1 MIYIFRK
8 PNIHHSIKS
17 HRVTPRSKTFF
28 FANFVESTTGSI
40 LEPKASI
47 VRRMTPKLLGS
58 STCVGNTRTKRHICL
73 VAPLVVSTK
82 YDSNW
87 VKLFPIFLGW
97 TKLNIYIVFIYVWN
111 HQQTTIILYYKYI
124 MYIRTCFFWSA
135 YKNRVSKSQSIS
147 SEQLHPR
154 SPLALRWSQVRFLGK
169 PPATSVFLAVERWL
183 NSLRGPESLQKMCN
197 NCMKNKGLVEWYLKN
212 HRQS

>member
-17 HRVTPRSKTFF
+17 HRVTPRSQTFF

-87 VKLFPIFLGW
+87 VKLFPNFLGW
-97 TKLNIYIVFIYVWN
+97 TKMNIYIVFIYVWN
-111 HQQTTIILYYKYI
+111 HQRTTIILLYIYI
-124 MYIRTCFFWSA
+124 MYTNVFFLSA
-135 YKNRVSKSQSIS
+135 YKNRHQIANHLKKTSRLVVVVWISPSSSIQDHHS
-147 SEQLHPR
+147 RFAGHSGSFCHLH
-154 SPLALRWSQVRFLGK
+154 AL
-169 PPATSVFLAVERWL
+169 LAVERL
-183 NSLRGPESLQKMCN
+183 NSLRDGVAAEN
-197 NCMKNKGLVEWYLKN
+197 V
-212 HRQS
+212 

>member
-17 HRVTPRSKTFF
+17 HRVTPRSQTFF

-87 VKLFPIFLGW
+87 VKLFPNLLGW
-97 TKLNIYIVFIYVWN
+97 TKINIYIVFRYVWN
-111 HQQTTIILYYKYI
+111 HQRSTIILLYI
-124 MYIRTCFFWSA
+124 YVYNVYERVFFCPPIKIA
-135 YKNRVSKSQSIS
+135 TKSQIIS
-147 SEQLHPR
+147 KKTSRLVVVVWISPSSTIQDHHSRFAGHSGSFCHLH
-154 SPLALRWSQVRFLGK
+154 G
-169 PPATSVFLAVERWL
+169 VF
-183 NSLRGPESLQKMCN
+183 
-197 NCMKNKGLVEWYLKN
+197 
-212 HRQS
+212 